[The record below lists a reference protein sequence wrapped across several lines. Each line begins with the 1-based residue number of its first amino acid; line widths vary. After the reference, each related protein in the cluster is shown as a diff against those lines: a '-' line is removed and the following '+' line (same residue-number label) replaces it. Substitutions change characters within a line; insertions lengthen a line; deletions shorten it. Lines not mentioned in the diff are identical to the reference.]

1 MSSDTVF
8 ELCFIASIY
17 ILSCPT
23 IPLLLWH
30 VKQIKHSLMNTK
42 HVYRS
47 SADRFINYER
57 KYVVVLIR
65 KGSYYEELP
74 VFARNLYQACAHSV
88 HLIAYAMNKLGVI
101 DVIIYPVKAGKN
113 GISVYRCQKGE
124 NSIIKHLP
132 DIHGSDISVSEILA
146 GWNSYKPITHFLG

>member
-1 MSSDTVF
+1 MKT
-8 ELCFIASIY
+8 E
-17 ILSCPT
+17 
-23 IPLLLWH
+23 
-30 VKQIKHSLMNTK
+30 

-57 KYVVVLIR
+57 KYVIVLVR

-88 HLIAYAMNKLGVI
+88 HLVSYAFAKLGVI

-113 GISVYRCQKGE
+113 GISVYRCRKGE
-124 NSIIKHLP
+124 SGVIKHIP
-132 DIHGSDISVSEILA
+132 ECDPSDISASVILSN
-146 GWNSYKPITHFLG
+146 WNYYGTITNFLG

>member
-1 MSSDTVF
+1 M
-8 ELCFIASIY
+8 
-17 ILSCPT
+17 
-23 IPLLLWH
+23 
-30 VKQIKHSLMNTK
+30 KTK

-88 HLIAYAMNKLGVI
+88 HLISYAMAKLGVI
-101 DVIIYPVKAGKN
+101 DVVIYPLKAGKN
-113 GISVYRCQKGE
+113 GLSVYRQRKGE
-124 NSIIKHLP
+124 SGYIKHFP
-132 DIHGSDISVSEILA
+132 DNHASDISISEILTN
-146 GWNSYKPITHFLG
+146 WDSYKTITHFLG